1 MLNNQ
6 QIDTWKQQGA
16 FVMQLPDSVIK
27 PSLDWLNHHLTLD
40 QVDPEHLDF
49 GSADRQLEFP
59 TRVEALDNLV
69 LNEHLIKA
77 VQQLLDTP
85 DIRLLQADL
94 WPKVGAATQAHDA
107 QSNTDQRMHMDYGN
121 NTLLHPDWH
130 QPEAVAAIVYFDD
143 SDLTSGGTAYVPR
156 QGIADP
162 AYQPPFIHM
171 PGQAGKPF
179 FNDRR
184 TVEQWFE
191 KHDTAAFNLRKTLY
205 EREKQVSFK
214 PGTILF
220 YRHDI
225 WHRGTPVLP
234 GKLRRVQNLGWRRA
248 DARGWSNWNE
258 GWARQSYYGDV
269 EAIIGRSTP
278 LQRSL
283 LDFPIPGDSYW
294 TEQRISHAE
303 ARFGIYGFD
312 AQPYRAKLALD
323 Q

>member
-1 MLNNQ
+1 MLNKH
-6 QIDTWKQQGA
+6 QINAWKQQGA
-16 FVMQLPDSVIK
+16 FVMQLPEAVIK
-27 PSLDWLNHHLTLD
+27 PSLDWLNQHLTLD
-40 QVDPEHLDF
+40 QVDAEHLDF
-49 GSADRQLEFP
+49 GSADRQFEFP
-59 TRVEALDNLV
+59 TRIQALDDLV
-69 LNEHLIKA
+69 LNEQLIQA

-94 WPKVGAATQAHDA
+94 WSKVGAATHAHDA

-121 NTLLHPDWH
+121 NTVLHPDWH
-130 QPEAVAAIVYFDD
+130 QPEAVAAIIYFDD
-143 SDLTSGGTAYVPR
+143 SGNTAGGTAYVPR
-156 QGIADP
+156 QGDTDP

-191 KHDTAAFNLRKTLY
+191 EHDTDVFALRQSLY
-205 EREKQVSFK
+205 QREEQVSFK

-225 WHRGTPVLP
+225 WHRGTPVSP
-234 GKLRRVQNLGWRRA
+234 GKLRRVHNLGWRRA

-283 LDFPIPGDSYW
+283 LDFPLPGDRYW
-294 TEQRISHAE
+294 TEQRISNVE
-303 ARFGIYGFD
+303 ARFGHYGFD
-312 AQPYRAKLALD
+312 ATPYRAKQRSAT
-323 Q
+323 